1 MCGLAVSGGVGAGE
15 YCFHR
20 GQSPFV
26 SGFVTQPPSTLF
38 SERQGVWLGAVV
50 LLLGMG
56 LAYLNSFHGAFV
68 FDDLPAIV
76 HNPSIRT
83 LWPLSG
89 VLAPDLADGGVT
101 VSGRPLVNLSLAL
114 NYALG
119 GESVVGYHRVNF
131 LIHAAAALVLFG
143 VVRRSLLLPALAPR
157 WGLVALP
164 AGLSVAALWALHP
177 LQTAAVTYIVQRAEA
192 LMGLCYLL
200 TLYAFIR
207 ATEKPES
214 GNLKPEEGRWP
225 WLTFSVVACLAGMAS
240 KEVMVT
246 APLMIILYDRTFVAG
261 TFRRAWQLRWKYYL
275 LLAATWWRRG
285 WLGAGP
291 GGGARTAGFGAEVSP
306 WAYALTQCEAII
318 HYLRLTIWP
327 HPLVFDYGTATV
339 AGLAEVWWQAVVIV
353 GLVVAAGYALVRRP
367 LVGFAGAWF
376 FGLLAPSSSFV
387 PVATQTVAEHRMY
400 LALIAPVLLLVF
412 GLHRLLG
419 SRTWIAA
426 VGLAVIWAGVTHAR
440 NADYATAQGLWAD
453 TLAKRP
459 GNVRAHHNLGLAELD
474 AGRLP
479 EAEQH
484 LRRAVELDPS
494 APEPHYNLGVVL
506 ARSGRPQEAM
516 AAYREVLR
524 LEPAHGASRRNL
536 GDLLMETGRPTEA
549 LAEFE
554 SAIRAQPRVG
564 EFHFSAGNAC
574 AALGRFEAAATYYRE
589 AVRLQP
595 AYAEAHNNLGNTL
608 LELDRL
614 PEAMEEFETAI
625 RHRPDYFDPRR
636 TLALLLLLHLNR
648 PAEARTH
655 LEILARAR
663 PGDREIAEA
672 LARVRGLTR

>member
-1 MCGLAVSGGVGAGE
+1 MGAAA
-15 YCFHR
+15 
-20 GQSPFV
+20 
-26 SGFVTQPPSTLF
+26 L
-38 SERQGVWLGAVV
+38 L
-50 LLLGMG
+50 LLLG
-56 LAYLNSFHGAFV
+56 LAYHASFKGPFV

-76 HNPSIRT
+76 HNESIRS

-89 VLAPDLADGGVT
+89 VLAPELGDGGVT

-119 GESVVGYHRVNF
+119 GDAVTGYHVVNF
-131 LIHAAAALVLFG
+131 LIHASAALVLFG
-143 VVRRSLLLPALAPR
+143 VVRRSLLQPALAPR
-157 WGLVALP
+157 FGALALP
-164 AGLSVAALWALHP
+164 LALSAAALWALHP
-177 LQTAAVTYIVQRAEA
+177 LQTAAVTYVVQRAEA
-192 LMGLCYLL
+192 MMGLCYLL

-225 WLTFSVVACLAGMAS
+225 WLTFSVVACLAGMAC

-246 APLMIILYDRTFVAG
+246 APLMIFWYDRTFVAG
-261 TFRRAWQLRWKYYL
+261 TFRRAWQLRWKFYL
-275 LLAATWWRRG
+275 QLAATWVLLAWLVAGTGGRG
-285 WLGAGP
+285 Q
-291 GGGARTAGFGAEVSP
+291 TAGFGAEVSP

-318 HYLRLTIWP
+318 HYLRLTLWP
-327 HPLVFDYGTATV
+327 HPLVFDYGTATI
-339 AGLAEVWWQAVVIV
+339 AGLGEVWWQAVVIV
-353 GLVVAAGYALVRRP
+353 GLVVATGYAVARRP
-367 LVGFAGAWF
+367 AVGFVGVWF

-387 PVATQTVAEHRMY
+387 PVATQTMAEHRMY
-400 LALIAPVLLLVF
+400 LALIAPVMLGVI

-419 SRTWIAA
+419 PRVWIATA
-426 VGLAVIWAGVTHAR
+426 GLAVIGAGVTHAR
-440 NADYATAQGLWAD
+440 NTDYATAQSLWAD

-459 GNVRAHHNLGLAELD
+459 ANVRAHHNLGLAELA

-479 EAEQH
+479 AAGQH
-484 LRRAVELDPS
+484 LRRAVELDPA

-536 GDLLMETGRPTEA
+536 GDLLMETGRPGEA
-549 LAEFE
+549 LSEFE
-554 SAIRAQPRVG
+554 GAIRVQPGVG
-564 EFHFSAGNAC
+564 EFHFGAGNAC
-574 AALGRFEAAATYYRE
+574 AALGRFEAAAAHYRE

-595 AYAEAHNNLGNTL
+595 GHAEAHHNLGNAL

-614 PEAMEEFETAI
+614 PEALVEFETAL
-625 RHRPDYFDPRR
+625 RHRPDYFEPRR

-648 PAEARTH
+648 PAEARSH